1 MGQNYFERYSLHEPN
16 RIGDAR
22 RDAIAVELERLGRAE
37 DAADNAQALGYLK
50 CTLEAIAKVV
60 LDLHGEPAAG
70 NAPYDTIVKRAHDL
84 LARQPGVELVH
95 TSPFGDL
102 ATQARKMAVAMSTIR
117 NNYGAGHGRARSPEV
132 KDEMLLLA
140 KDGSLLRA
148 RWALRRVDHL
158 AEGRPETLVCD
169 LIGDPAGR
177 IIFRAGM
184 LAQRLRDA
192 DLCNQEPRHARAIGA
207 AVGQRTAQGTFVVA
221 GEGVTPPAED
231 PDLDTWPP
239 AYRLGVANGLLFG
252 PDGIPSI
259 NAHTLTLA
267 LRVCLPLA
275 DNPEDITTMLENAV
289 ATMLPGTL
297 TGDPDSI
304 KALKTPVEVTGPTR
318 PEPEPAAW
326 NNLERHLPAP

>member
-1 MGQNYFERYSLHEPN
+1 MGQNYFERYSLHEPE

-22 RDAIAVELERLGRAE
+22 RDAIAAELERLARAE
-37 DAADNAQALGYLK
+37 DAGDDAQALGYLK

-60 LDLHGEPAAG
+60 LDLDGEPAAS
-70 NAPYDTIVKRAHDL
+70 NAPYDTIVKTAHDR

-102 ATQARKMAVAMSTIR
+102 ATQARKMAVAMSNIR

-140 KDGSLLRA
+140 KDGSLLWA
-148 RWALRRVDHL
+148 RWALRRVDHF
-158 AEGRPETLVCD
+158 ANGRPESLIRD
-169 LIGDPAGR
+169 LIGDPDGR
-177 IIFRAGM
+177 IIFYGGV
-184 LAQRLRDA
+184 LTERLRDA
-192 DLCNQEPRHARAIGA
+192 DLRNQEPRHARAIGA
-207 AVGQRTAQGTFVVA
+207 AVGQRAAQGTFVVG
-221 GEGVTPPAED
+221 GEGVTPPVED
-231 PDLDTWPP
+231 PDLDAWPP

-267 LRVCLPLA
+267 LRVCLPIT
-275 DNPEDITTMLENAV
+275 DHPRDIASMLENAV
-289 ATMLPGTL
+289 AAMLPGTL
-297 TGDPDSI
+297 KGETESI
-304 KALKTPVEVTGPTR
+304 KALRTLTRITGPTR

-326 NNLERHLPAP
+326 DRLTRHLPAP